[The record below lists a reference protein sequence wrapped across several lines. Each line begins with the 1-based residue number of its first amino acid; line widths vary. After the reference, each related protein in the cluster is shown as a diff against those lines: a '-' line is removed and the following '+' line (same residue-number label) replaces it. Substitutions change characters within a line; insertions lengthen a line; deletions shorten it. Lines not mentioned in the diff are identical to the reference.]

1 MEVSGLSQAGI
12 LTPCPSLET
21 AKEGKPPARLCFL
34 DQGGCPREEGGS
46 LNRAPSLGGESHGA
60 AREAAG
66 LKCLQSGS
74 HSFRLECGSPRAQG
88 LRGMKALF

>member
-1 MEVSGLSQAGI
+1 MEVSGLSQVGI

-21 AKEGKPPARLCFL
+21 AKEGKPPARLCLL
-34 DQGGCPREEGGS
+34 DQGECPGEEGGS
-46 LNRAPSLGGESHGA
+46 LTRAPSLGGESHRA

-66 LKCLQSGS
+66 LKCLQSCG
-74 HSFRLECGSPRAQG
+74 HTFRLECGGARAQG